1 MENDNGHMDL
11 VIKEGF
17 GAIANSTNSAGEMF
31 HHPGKAKPGQ
41 PDTSVEDGRGASA
54 ILWAVRSA
62 RVFNFMTPDEAAEW
76 LEYLTADTKK
86 PLFEPYLVDT
96 TKTLIVPTIVLYEVR
111 KKLLVEQQKT
121 AADWFV
127 SEALRH
133 TVVPLDERIAL
144 DAANN
149 SIQFRI
155 ALADAIIYTTAVVE
169 NAWLVTGD
177 AHVGN
182 VPNVTIL

>member
-1 MENDNGHMDL
+1 MIASERVL
-11 VIKEGF
+11 VDSSG
-17 GAIANSTNSAGEMF
+17 
-31 HHPGKAKPGQ
+31 
-41 PDTSVEDGRGASA
+41 
-54 ILWAVRSA
+54 
-62 RVFNFMTPDEAAEW
+62 W
-76 LEYLTADTKK
+76 LEYLTADVK
-86 PLFEPYLVDT
+86 
-96 TKTLIVPTIVLYEVR
+96 KTLIVPTIVLYEVR

-144 DAANN
+144 DAPNY

-169 NAWLVTGD
+169 NARLVTGD
-177 AHVGN
+177 AHFAN
-182 VPNVTIL
+182 VPDVTVL

>member
-1 MENDNGHMDL
+1 MIASERVL
-11 VIKEGF
+11 VDSSG
-17 GAIANSTNSAGEMF
+17 
-31 HHPGKAKPGQ
+31 
-41 PDTSVEDGRGASA
+41 
-54 ILWAVRSA
+54 
-62 RVFNFMTPDEAAEW
+62 W
-76 LEYLTADTKK
+76 LEYLTADVKK
-86 PLFEPYLVDT
+86 PLFEPYLVDAK
-96 TKTLIVPTIVLYEVR
+96 KTLIVPTIVLYEVR

-144 DAANN
+144 DAPNY

-169 NAWLVTGD
+169 NARLVTGD
-177 AHVGN
+177 AHFAN
-182 VPNVTIL
+182 LPDVTVL

>member
-1 MENDNGHMDL
+1 MIASERVL
-11 VIKEGF
+11 VDSSG
-17 GAIANSTNSAGEMF
+17 
-31 HHPGKAKPGQ
+31 
-41 PDTSVEDGRGASA
+41 
-54 ILWAVRSA
+54 
-62 RVFNFMTPDEAAEW
+62 W
-76 LEYLTADTKK
+76 LEYLTADVKK
-86 PLFEPYLVDT
+86 SLFEPYLVDAK
-96 TKTLIVPTIVLYEVR
+96 KTLIVPTIVLYEVR

-144 DAANN
+144 DAPNY

-169 NAWLVTGD
+169 NARLVTGD
-177 AHVGN
+177 AHFAN
-182 VPNVTIL
+182 LPNVTVL

>member
-1 MENDNGHMDL
+1 MIASERVL
-11 VIKEGF
+11 VDSSG
-17 GAIANSTNSAGEMF
+17 
-31 HHPGKAKPGQ
+31 
-41 PDTSVEDGRGASA
+41 
-54 ILWAVRSA
+54 
-62 RVFNFMTPDEAAEW
+62 W
-76 LEYLTADTKK
+76 LEYLTADVKK
-86 PLFEPYLVDT
+86 PLFEPYLVDAK
-96 TKTLIVPTIVLYEVR
+96 KTLIVPTIVLYEVR

-144 DAANN
+144 DAPNY

-169 NAWLVTGD
+169 SARLVTGD
-177 AHVGN
+177 AHFAN
-182 VPNVTIL
+182 LPNVTVL

>member
-1 MENDNGHMDL
+1 MIASERVL
-11 VIKEGF
+11 VDSSG
-17 GAIANSTNSAGEMF
+17 
-31 HHPGKAKPGQ
+31 
-41 PDTSVEDGRGASA
+41 
-54 ILWAVRSA
+54 
-62 RVFNFMTPDEAAEW
+62 W
-76 LEYLTADTKK
+76 LEYLTADVKK
-86 PLFEPYLVDT
+86 PLFEPYLVDAK
-96 TKTLIVPTIVLYEVR
+96 KTLIVPTIVLYEVR

-144 DAANN
+144 DAANY

-169 NAWLVTGD
+169 NARLVTGD
-177 AHVGN
+177 AHFAN
-182 VPNVTIL
+182 LPNVTVL

>member
-1 MENDNGHMDL
+1 MTATIASERVL
-11 VIKEGF
+11 VDSSG
-17 GAIANSTNSAGEMF
+17 
-31 HHPGKAKPGQ
+31 
-41 PDTSVEDGRGASA
+41 
-54 ILWAVRSA
+54 
-62 RVFNFMTPDEAAEW
+62 W

-86 PLFEPYLVDT
+86 SLFEPYLVDAK
-96 TKTLIVPTIVLYEVR
+96 KTLIVQTIVMYEVR

-144 DAANN
+144 DAANK

-155 ALADAIIYTTAVVE
+155 ALADAIIYTTSVFE
-169 NAWLVTGD
+169 NAQLITSD
-177 AHVGN
+177 AHFAN
-182 VPNVTIL
+182 VPGVTIL